1 MNERL
6 WIKDKGHWAEFQDF
20 MGHKR
25 LHESAGLWTIY
36 HAIDS
41 ETADPFQAYQAT
53 RYVDTSIPHIP
64 VFADG
69 LDRDYETLSTTNWM
83 PYVWSVN
90 NVAFAEVMH
99 TALAFFRQGVETM
112 VLIC

>member
-1 MNERL
+1 M
-6 WIKDKGHWAEFQDF
+6 K
-20 MGHKR
+20 
-25 LHESAGLWTIY
+25 SAGLWTIY

-69 LDRDYETLSTTNWM
+69 LDRDYEHYPLRTGCLM
-83 PYVWSVN
+83 C
-90 NVAFAEVMH
+90 
-99 TALAFFRQGVETM
+99 GV
-112 VLIC
+112 

>member
-1 MNERL
+1 MKQPILSRL
-6 WIKDKGHWAEFQDF
+6 I
-20 MGHKR
+20 
-25 LHESAGLWTIY
+25 
-36 HAIDS
+36 
-41 ETADPFQAYQAT
+41 AT

-90 NVAFAEVMH
+90 NVAFAEVSI
-99 TALAFFRQGVETM
+99 LRLLFFRQGVETM